1 MAKLV
6 WDQTGERLFET
17 GVEKTVLFPMTG
29 AEYGKGVA
37 WNGVTTINETPSGG
51 EPTDVYAD
59 DQKYLTMYSL
69 ETLGGTIEAYMY
81 PDEFAACN
89 GEASPA
95 AGVVFG
101 QQTRKGF
108 GLAFETLIGNDTE
121 STDHGKKLHLLYG
134 CKVSPSEMAHQTV
147 NESPEAT
154 TMSWEFTTDP
164 IAVEGYKSTSRVI
177 IDSTKVG
184 DTAFKAL
191 EDYVQGSADE
201 DAALPLP
208 AKVLEIIASA
218 GNAKPPKDPAEPAEP
233 QG

>member
-1 MAKLV
+1 MSKLA
-6 WDQTGERLFET
+6 WDQVGERLFET
-17 GVEKTVLFPMTG
+17 GVEKTALFPQTAASYG
-29 AEYGKGVA
+29 AGVA

-89 GEASPA
+89 GEGSLAE
-95 AGVVFG
+95 GVVVG

-164 IAVEGYKSTSRVI
+164 VQVEGYKATSRVI
-177 IDSTKVG
+177 VDSTKVG
-184 DTAFKAL
+184 ETAFKAL
-191 EDYVQGSADE
+191 EAVVYGSEESEAR
-201 DAALPLP
+201 LPLP
-208 AKVLEIIASA
+208 NEVVTIIQRAST
-218 GNAKPPKDPAEPAEP
+218 NTTDTSTTEPE
-233 QG
+233 G